1 MQDVTTA
8 PSFRDPAGHVVFRDN
23 RIFRVVNRVGEE
35 HLGPFMATAAAGS
48 LRQSGVLVGT
58 ERVHG
63 DLLNLST
70 SVEDVSL
77 YEHERIPF
85 PSFPYEWPPEMLH
98 AAGVLTIEI
107 AEQCLDEGYGLKD
120 ASPYNVLFRGPDPV
134 FVDVLSFERREPGDP
149 TWLAYAQFT
158 RNFYLPL
165 LASNRLGIPLD
176 QIFRSRRDG
185 IRPDE
190 LYAWVGPL
198 RRLLPPYLSAITIP
212 SWLSRYESDR
222 LYKPRSMAKEQ
233 CRFVLRSLLRR
244 LKRTMAKLEPGEGR
258 SHWSEYGNAPPS
270 YNDEQAAA
278 KRTFIE
284 TTLRRIA
291 PRNLFD
297 IGCNTGFYSML
308 AAENGASVVAA
319 DADPAVIGKLWRQ
332 ARERR
337 LDILPLVVDIAR
349 PTPALGWRYQESA
362 SFLDRARGGFDTVLM
377 LALIHHLLVTERVP
391 LEQIMGLAADLT
403 TAHAIVEYI
412 GPGDPMF
419 RRLTRGRD
427 HLHADL
433 TPERFEDACL
443 EHFDIVERAP
453 LPACLRTLYLLRK
466 H

>member
-1 MQDVTTA
+1 MPDVTFA

-35 HLGPFMATAAAGS
+35 HLGPFMATAAADR
-48 LRQSGVLVGT
+48 LRQSGVLVRT
-58 ERVHG
+58 ERVHS
-63 DLLNLST
+63 DLLTLAK
-70 SVEDVSL
+70 SVENVSL

-165 LASNRLGIPLD
+165 LAANRLGIPLD

-212 SWLSRYESDR
+212 SWLSRYESAG
-222 LYKPRSMAKEQ
+222 LYRPRSMGKEQ
-233 CRFVLRSLLRR
+233 CRFVLRSLLRS
-244 LKRTMAKLEPGEGR
+244 LKRTMVKLEPRQGR

-270 YNDEQAAA
+270 YNEEQAAA
-278 KRTFIE
+278 KRTFVE
-284 TTLRRIA
+284 TTLRQIA

-297 IGCNTGFYSML
+297 VGCNTGFYSLL

-319 DADPAVIGKLWRQ
+319 DADPVVIGKLWRQ

-349 PTPALGWRYQESA
+349 PTPALGWRYQENA

-377 LALIHHLLVTERVP
+377 LALVHHLLVTERIP
-391 LEQIMGLAADLT
+391 LEQIIGLAAELT
-403 TAHAIVEYI
+403 TSHAIVEYI
-412 GPGDPMF
+412 GPEDPMF
-419 RRLTRGRD
+419 RRLTRGRGR
-427 HLHADL
+427 LHTDL
-433 TPERFEDACL
+433 TPERFENACL
-443 EHFDIVERAP
+443 EHFEIVARAP
-453 LPACLRTLYLLRK
+453 LPGCPRTLYLLRK